1 MTWEEDR
8 VAEEPTVPQCPHH
21 WVIEPA
27 DGPTSEGV
35 CRKCAEVKTFAK
47 NVAQNTWSNQG
58 DPTPSASQVR
68 DRKRSRPEGQAEG
81 QAEDET
87 PRRPDSR

>member
-1 MTWEEDR
+1 MTVEEDR

-35 CRKCAEVKTFAK
+35 CRKCAEVKTFA
-47 NVAQNTWSNQG
+47 NYVVQNTWSNQG
-58 DPTPSASQVR
+58 DPTQSAPQVR
-68 DRKRSRPEGQAEG
+68 GLKRSRPEGQA
-81 QAEDET
+81 ADET
-87 PRRPDSR
+87 AEAS

>member
-1 MTWEEDR
+1 MIWEEDR

-21 WVIEPA
+21 WGIETA

-35 CRKCAEVKTFAK
+35 CQKCAEVKTFA
-47 NVAQNTWSNQG
+47 NYVERHDWSNQG
-58 DPTPSASQVR
+58 DPAPSASQVR
-68 DRKRSRPEGQAEG
+68 DLKRSRPGG

-87 PRRPDSR
+87 AA

>member
-8 VAEEPTVPQCPHH
+8 EAEEPTVPQGLHH

-27 DGPTSEGV
+27 DGAISEGV
-35 CRKCAEVKTFAK
+35 CRKCAEVKTFA
-47 NVAQNTWSNQG
+47 NYVERHAWTNQG
-58 DPTPSASQVR
+58 DPTPSASQGR
-68 DRKRSRPEGQAEG
+68 DPKRSRSKG

-87 PRRPDSR
+87 AEAS